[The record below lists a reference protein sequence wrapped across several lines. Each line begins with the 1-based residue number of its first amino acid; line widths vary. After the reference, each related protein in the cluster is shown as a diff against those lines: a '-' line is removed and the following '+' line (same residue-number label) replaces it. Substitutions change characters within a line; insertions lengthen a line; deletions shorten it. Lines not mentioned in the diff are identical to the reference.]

1 VTTHRARLIL
11 NPVAGADRALDHAA
25 RLSATLSERFGPMEV
40 AITAGPGDAES
51 AAARAVDDGCT
62 HVFVAGGDG
71 TLNEALNGVVSQA
84 GGLDQVTFGII
95 PLGTGNDFA
104 RALGIPAE
112 IDDAIASL
120 MRANVVHVDAG
131 RLNDRIF
138 INVSGGGFI
147 AEVSEA
153 VTPQLKSIAGRLA
166 YLVGGAQTLLD
177 FEPVRMTLAAEPGGQ
192 RVGAGVYAFAVCNSR
207 MIGGGRLIA
216 PHASLDD
223 GLLDVCVIDA
233 MPTLEFVALLRRVAD
248 GGHLDDPRVRYLR
261 ASRATMQFDRRILV
275 NTDGEVLETDR
286 CEYEVLPKAV
296 RFFRGSE
303 RVAPGGHE
311 YLALTRE
318 GKRGWRDDPR
328 A

>member
-1 VTTHRARLIL
+1 VIPNRAGLIV
-11 NPVAGADRALDHAA
+11 NPVAGADRALDYQA
-25 RLSATLSERFGPMEV
+25 RLRDSLSARFGRMEV
-40 AITAGPGDAES
+40 FVTSAPGDAERS
-51 AAARAVDDGCT
+51 ARQAVDAGCT
-62 HVFVAGGDG
+62 YLFVAGGDG
-71 TLNEALNGVVSQA
+71 TLNEALNGVASRA
-84 GGLDQVTFGII
+84 NGLEQVTFGII

-104 RALGIPAE
+104 RTLGIPTE
-112 IDDAIASL
+112 VDDAIGAVT
-120 MRANVVHVDAG
+120 RGEVVQVDAS

-138 INVSGGGFI
+138 VNVSGGGFI

-177 FEPVRMTLAAEPGGQ
+177 FQPVRMTLTAEPGGE
-192 RVGAGVYAFAVCNSR
+192 RIGAAVHAFAVCNSR

-216 PHASLDD
+216 PHAIIDD

-248 GGHLDDPRVRYLR
+248 GDHLTDRRVRYLR

-286 CEYEVLPKAV
+286 CDYEVMPKAV
-296 RFFRGSE
+296 RFFAGQT
-303 RVAPGGHE
+303 P
-311 YLALTRE
+311 LAQR
-318 GKRGWRDDPR
+318 
-328 A
+328 